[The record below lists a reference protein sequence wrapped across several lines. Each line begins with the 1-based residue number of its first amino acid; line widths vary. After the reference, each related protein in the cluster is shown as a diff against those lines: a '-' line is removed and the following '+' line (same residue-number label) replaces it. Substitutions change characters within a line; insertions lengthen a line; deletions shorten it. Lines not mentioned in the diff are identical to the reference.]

1 MDFLTVLLMAKAGDE
16 AAQERILE
24 LYDPLLTKDSVV
36 DGAFDEDLYQE
47 LCEVM
52 LRCIKNY
59 RV

>member
-24 LYDPLLTKDSVV
+24 LYNPLLTKESVV
-36 DGAFDEDLYQE
+36 EGAFDEDLYQE

>member
-24 LYDPLLTKDSVV
+24 LYDPLLTKESVV
-36 DGAFDEDLYQE
+36 DGAFDQDLYQE

>member
-24 LYDPLLTKDSVV
+24 LYDPLLTKESVV

>member
-24 LYDPLLTKDSVV
+24 LYDPLLTQESVV